1 LWLGQRLGTRMTT
14 YSPAD
19 EQTAARLHD
28 LHARAVAS
36 AAA

>member
-19 EQTAARLHD
+19 EQTADRLRE
-28 LHARAVAS
+28 LQARALAS